1 MKKVAAV
8 LLIAV
13 LSLGTMS
20 AFASNSFVS
29 YTQIQ
34 QSSLYGHT
42 SSMGMRA

>member
-1 MKKVAAV
+1 MKKLATV

-13 LSLGTMS
+13 LGLGTMS
-20 AFASNSFVS
+20 AFAENSFVS

-34 QSSLYGHT
+34 QSPIYGHT